1 MMIPVSLSPG
11 PIRAGVEVLGWSQLR
26 GGLGSAESLERWFAE
41 PASVERRWCITWLWI
56 EEDKPKGAALALF
69 GSNMAGRPATFLA
82 SQ

>member
-41 PASVERRWCITWLWI
+41 PASVERRWCIRWLWI
-56 EEDKPKGAALALF
+56 EEDEPKGAALALF